1 MKKNQADYLSW
12 QIKLLEV
19 LDNFDVNIFKVKIFP
34 AEDNIL
40 STVKNFVQRGF
51 PKDTKYLDPNI
62 VTYFKHKD
70 NLSIYDEL
78 LTYRNR
84 IIVPDML

>member
-1 MKKNQADYLSW
+1 M
-12 QIKLLEV
+12 
-19 LDNFDVNIFKVKIFP
+19 
-34 AEDNIL
+34 